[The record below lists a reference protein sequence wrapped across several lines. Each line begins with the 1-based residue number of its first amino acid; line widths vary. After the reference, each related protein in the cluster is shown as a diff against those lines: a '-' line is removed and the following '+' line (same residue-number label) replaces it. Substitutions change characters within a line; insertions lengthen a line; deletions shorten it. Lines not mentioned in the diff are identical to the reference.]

1 MKLENIFTADFL
13 YESSALIMKISGYS
27 FISIKLTKNGKSQI
41 FRQRRD
47 YAIFILSLLFSL
59 YIFYLSNIEKAFFEL
74 ESTILN
80 LGTYILWE
88 VSMTSIIV
96 TKFVNLFKGPR
107 AMSIIVD
114 FKWIDQKVWIII
126 SSLYFCDILFL
137 VQRLRNRY
145 QNSQINIDHNF
156 SVYRLFHRFST

>member
-114 FKWIDQKVWIII
+114 FKWIDQKV
-126 SSLYFCDILFL
+126 
-137 VQRLRNRY
+137 
-145 QNSQINIDHNF
+145 
-156 SVYRLFHRFST
+156 